1 MWARLGIATLAA
13 ALAATPALAGTLAT
27 AALFTGD
34 GDDVVCMLSNV
45 SGAPLTNVQVDVK
58 DGAGGTAS
66 ATLSLIDCTGTL
78 AAGASCFLNKTLAG
92 GQRVRCE
99 FSFSGKASR
108 SRGAMVV
115 DSGTRTLALEAR

>member
-58 DGAGGTAS
+58 DGAGGTAA
-66 ATLSLIDCTGTL
+66 ATLSSIDCTGTL

-108 SRGAMVV
+108 ARGAMVV

>member
-45 SGAPLTNVQVDVK
+45 SGAPLTNVQVPVPTT
-58 DGAGGTAS
+58 GALPAS
-66 ATLSLIDCTGTL
+66 VA
-78 AAGASCFLNKTLAG
+78 
-92 GQRVRCE
+92 
-99 FSFSGKASR
+99 
-108 SRGAMVV
+108 VV
-115 DSGTRTLALEAR
+115 VSHWV